1 MSVCAHIYMYDEIF
15 IHIHPRSIYI
25 YPLQSRSF
33 WTPPVSPVVFI
44 CTWSGSYTYTHIL
57 LSLQALFAITHY
69 SYQWLVHLNTVSP
82 IMMYK
87 NRNTYF
93 TKDYWFAKYYFTYI
107 IYMCIYTHIYE
118 YTYMYSINSSVYY
131 DVRESIR
138 IHMYMTIV
146 SLIYTYIYVYTYMY
160 IHIYI
165 HTYIYLY
172 LMDTSSI
179 PKIAMSSGDLPAIS
193 CTKS

>member
-1 MSVCAHIYMYDEIF
+1 
-15 IHIHPRSIYI
+15 
-25 YPLQSRSF
+25 
-33 WTPPVSPVVFI
+33 
-44 CTWSGSYTYTHIL
+44 
-57 LSLQALFAITHY
+57 
-69 SYQWLVHLNTVSP
+69 
-82 IMMYK
+82 
-87 NRNTYF
+87 
-93 TKDYWFAKYYFTYI
+93 
-107 IYMCIYTHIYE
+107 
-118 YTYMYSINSSVYY
+118 MYSINSSVYY

-172 LMDTSSI
+172 LMDASSM
-179 PKIAMSSGDLPAIS
+179 PKIAMSSSDLPAIS